1 MTLNDTKKKI
11 MQIHFILV
19 EPAVPENI
27 GAAARAIKTMG
38 FSSLRL
44 VNTKEH
50 LDEKAGW
57 VAHASREIL
66 EKAETFMSLEEAVKD
81 MDWIIGTSA
90 KKRRVNE
97 DYYPINTINK
107 LIEAKANSIQNI
119 AIVFGREES
128 GLTNSE
134 LKLCDIVTTVPM
146 KTTYPSLNLAQSV
159 MIYAY
164 TLSMLNY
171 DKKEM
176 PDQKADQ
183 AELII
188 LKNKTKDLLA
198 TIGFKENSA
207 IYNRIMERLMLLGE
221 TDIHLLLSIENKITD
236 KLNRTN

>member
-1 MTLNDTKKKI
+1 

-50 LDEKAGW
+50 LDKKAGW

-66 EKAETFMSLEEAVKD
+66 EKAETFSSLEEAVKD
-81 MDWIIGTSA
+81 IDWIIGTSA

-97 DYYPINTINK
+97 DYYPINKINE
-107 LIEAKANSIQNI
+107 LIEAKANSIQNV
-119 AIVFGREES
+119 AVVFGREES

-198 TIGFKENSA
+198 TIGFKEDSA

-236 KLNRTN
+236 ELNRPN

>member
-1 MTLNDTKKKI
+1 

-44 VNTKEH
+44 VNTKAH

-57 VAHASREIL
+57 IAHASQEIL
-66 EKAETFMSLEEAVKD
+66 EKAETFPTLKD
-81 MDWIIGTSA
+81 AIKDIDWVIGTSA

-97 DYYPINTINK
+97 DYYPLNKINE
-107 LIEAKANSIQNI
+107 LIKAKVNSISSI

-128 GLTNSE
+128 GLTNEE
-134 LKLCDIVTTVPM
+134 LKLCDMVTTIPM

-171 DKKEM
+171 NKKKM
-176 PDQKADQ
+176 ADQKPGQ
-183 AELII
+183 AELIT
-188 LKNKTKDLLA
+188 LKNKTKGLLA
-198 TIGFKENSA
+198 TIGFKEDSA
-207 IYNRIMERLMLLGE
+207 IYNRIMERLMLLGK
-221 TDIHLLLSIENKITD
+221 TDIHLLLSIENKMLQLFSN
-236 KLNRTN
+236 KK